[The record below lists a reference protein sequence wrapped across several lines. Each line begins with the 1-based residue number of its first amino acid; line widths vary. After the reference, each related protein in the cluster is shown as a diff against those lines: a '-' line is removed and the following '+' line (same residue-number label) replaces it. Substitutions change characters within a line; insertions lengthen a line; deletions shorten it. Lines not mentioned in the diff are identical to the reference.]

1 MEDPGFQEQL
11 AAVQKKKLLSDKE
24 ADFRQYLVRSGGAE
38 ELVKLLVGLQEAGSA
53 PADPVAFIQH
63 FFSTQELAL
72 VKGRPIDNI
81 MALQEEGARRAAKVA
96 ELEEALGEATAKVEA
111 KEAALHAPHVA
122 SLLQWY
128 PADDDA
134 AGADDAPAPD
144 DAPPASRLAVG
155 KLYSSVVLRFPA
167 EEGAPW
173 AEASDGGALERPT
186 GLLSAGGVAK
196 WAAATYGFGAA
207 YAKAQPGRTLA
218 ELAAAADPEACTAE
232 APEPVEL
239 DVARAVH
246 EACLLLQ
253 GAVAA
258 EEEGGDAGEEEE
270 Y

>member
-128 PADDDA
+128 PADD
-134 AGADDAPAPD
+134 
-144 DAPPASRLAVG
+144 APPASKLDVG

-218 ELAAAADPEACTAE
+218 ELAAAADPEAYTAE

-258 EEEGGDAGEEEE
+258 EEEGGDAGGEEEE

>member
-128 PADDDA
+128 PADD
-134 AGADDAPAPD
+134 
-144 DAPPASRLAVG
+144 APPASKLDVG

-196 WAAATYGFGAA
+196 WAAATYGFGTA

-258 EEEGGDAGEEEE
+258 EEEGGEGGEEEE